1 MKHAR
6 VALALIVALIAAD
19 VSASPTVRPI
29 GDIWIVTNPPPYA
42 RDASSGYAA
51 HRIELWN
58 TSSSETHR
66 VHLRIPAEPRSLP
79 GVKAHLHSVSKTV
92 VIPPS
97 SSVYAL
103 ILQPPLPMYREPTIA
118 VSLNDHQKS
127 ESVHLRTMSYTHAA
141 DPPTAVHPSF
151 VSYAFEPRIL
161 TNGIGSDSLYNALA
175 AIDQAGKF
183 VSSASAGGGSSTA
196 PPRVVSGVHYDGLRH
211 AYYMIPH
218 DVTSGFFKENGSK
231 PIWLNYTTFEGV
243 VYDDEYAEYLTPTG
257 RNALWRY
264 VDCGGSLAYF
274 GSGKMQAWWAELDP
288 RLADKT
294 LKHGA
299 FEKYEIGFG
308 ALYLVGIDDE
318 ALAASGAAAYDLPDG
333 VIDMARSW
341 YEAEPAKSRLHTAYG
356 ANKVLPMAEPIDS
369 GATYQRFFVLML
381 ILAVL
386 IGPAHLYLLK
396 RMKRRGWTYWTTP
409 ALGALACGALVLYA
423 SATIGW
429 RQQTRVVSLTH
440 LDQTS
445 GRAATIGWAAYYS
458 PLTGFAEL
466 RFDENT
472 ELTPLAF
479 GSELVG
485 SVDWTDGQ
493 RLSGWVQAGIP
504 RHFKLRK
511 NEDRP
516 ERIDLKRDGGALKI
530 VNRLGAR
537 VKSLWYADHDGAVY
551 SAVDISNGAE
561 AVLTETKGVHIGM
574 KKLRDVYASQDWVA
588 EIEAAQKSPAAY
600 LQPGRYFAELE
611 ENVFVEKALKGAK
624 MKPSISLVIG
634 QTEAEE

>member
-1 MKHAR
+1 
-6 VALALIVALIAAD
+6 
-19 VSASPTVRPI
+19 
-29 GDIWIVTNPPPYA
+29 
-42 RDASSGYAA
+42 
-51 HRIELWN
+51 
-58 TSSSETHR
+58 
-66 VHLRIPAEPRSLP
+66 
-79 GVKAHLHSVSKTV
+79 
-92 VIPPS
+92 
-97 SSVYAL
+97 
-103 ILQPPLPMYREPTIA
+103 
-118 VSLNDHQKS
+118 
-127 ESVHLRTMSYTHAA
+127 
-141 DPPTAVHPSF
+141 
-151 VSYAFEPRIL
+151 
-161 TNGIGSDSLYNALA
+161 
-175 AIDQAGKF
+175 
-183 VSSASAGGGSSTA
+183 
-196 PPRVVSGVHYDGLRH
+196 
-211 AYYMIPH
+211 MIPH

-231 PIWLNYTTFEGV
+231 PNWLNYTTFEGV
-243 VYDDEYAEYLTPTG
+243 VYDDEYAEYLTPAG

-318 ALAASGAAAYDLPDG
+318 ALEASGAAAYDLPDS

-341 YEAEPAKSRLHTAYG
+341 YDAEPAKSRLHTAYG
-356 ANKVLPMAEPIDS
+356 ANQVLPMAEPIDS

-409 ALGALACGALVLYA
+409 ALAALACGALVLYA
-423 SATIGW
+423 SVTIGW

-440 LDQTS
+440 LDQGA

-458 PLTGFAEL
+458 PLTSFAEL

-493 RLSGWVQAGIP
+493 RLTGGWVQAGIP

-516 ERIDLKRDGGALKI
+516 ERINLKRDGDGIKI
-530 VNRLGAR
+530 VNRLGAPR
-537 VKSLWYADHDGAVY
+537 QDVLVRRPWRQGFIKRPPTFQTAPKPF
-551 SAVDISNGAE
+551 
-561 AVLTETKGVHIGM
+561 LTEKKGHQNR
-574 KKLRDVYASQDWVA
+574 L
-588 EIEAAQKSPAAY
+588 
-600 LQPGRYFAELE
+600 
-611 ENVFVEKALKGAK
+611 EKAAGCVRVSRLGRRD
-624 MKPSISLVIG
+624 
-634 QTEAEE
+634 